1 MSWPVPTWRQAQLEA
16 ILELSLA
23 LGGPREENELV
34 EELASRAVG
43 LLDARRGLVVALT
56 PEGLVSSWAAVQ
68 WQGQPQEFFRAFRA
82 RYAEDAVQLFEGSEV
97 GLPYRQ
103 VMAAP
108 GSWQGQWVLLVAV
121 ADRETREGEGDFTA
135 DDATFLRSLSLLA
148 ASALASSRA
157 LAAEKR
163 KRQALEE
170 ENRSLR
176 ESLGDFVAESPAMLR
191 ALELARR
198 VAPLDVSVLV
208 RGESGTGKEKV
219 ARLLHDLSPRADK
232 PFVPINCA
240 AVPESLLEAELFG
253 IEKGVAT
260 GVEARIGKL
269 EVAQGGT
276 LFLDEVGDLSLNL
289 QAKLLRVLQE
299 RTLERVGGRR
309 EIPVDVR
316 LVAATHRNLE
326 EMLERGE
333 FRKDLYYRLRVVE
346 LRLPPLRERPEDIPV
361 LVRYFL
367 QHLGR
372 KLGKGEMR
380 LSRDAWQL
388 FLRYDFPGNVRE
400 LEHLVEASLA
410 LASGDEVTAEDV
422 LLAMGSTAGKLAAT
436 GTLEEVVREHV
447 LRTLER
453 FGGRRKEAAKAL
465 GVDRTTLYRMLKR
478 WGAT

>member
-23 LGGPREENELV
+23 LGGPREEAHLV
-34 EELASRAVG
+34 EEVVNRAVG
-43 LLDARRGLVVALT
+43 LLDASRGLVVALT
-56 PEGLVSSWAAVQ
+56 PEGVPSHWAQVQ
-68 WQGQPQEFFRAFRA
+68 WVGDPESFLRAFRA
-82 RYAEDAVQLFEGSEV
+82 RRHHDAVMLLSGADL

-103 VMAAP
+103 VMVAP
-108 GSWQGQWVLLVAV
+108 GTWQGQWVLVVAV
-121 ADRETREGEGDFTA
+121 ADRETREGRGEFTA
-135 DDATFLRSLSLLA
+135 DDATFLQSLSLLA

-157 LAAEKR
+157 LAAEKAR
-163 KRQALEE
+163 RQALEE
-170 ENRSLR
+170 ENQKLR
-176 ESLGDFVAESPAMLR
+176 GGLGDFIAESPAMVR
-191 ALELARR
+191 ALELVRR

-219 ARLLHDLSPRADK
+219 ARLLHELSPRGAK
-232 PFVPINCA
+232 PFVAINCA

-269 EVAQGGT
+269 ELAQGGT

-299 RTLERVGGRR
+299 RRLERVGGRR

-326 EMLERGE
+326 EMLRSGQ
-333 FRKDLYYRLRVVE
+333 FRQDLYYRLRVVE
-346 LRLPPLRERPEDIPV
+346 LYLPPLRERPEDIPV
-361 LVRYFL
+361 LVRSFL
-367 QHLGR
+367 QRIGR
-372 KLGKGEMR
+372 KLGKEGAR
-380 LSRDAWQL
+380 LTREAWQL
-388 FLRYDFPGNVRE
+388 FLSHDYPGNVRE

-410 LASGDEVTAEDV
+410 LAVGEEITQEDV
-422 LLAMGSTAGKLAAT
+422 LLAMGSKARGLAAK

-447 LRTLER
+447 MRTLQR
-453 FGGRRKEAAKAL
+453 FGGNKKEAARAL

-478 WGAT
+478 WNAT

>member
-34 EELASRAVG
+34 EELVNRAVG

-68 WQGQPQEFFRAFRA
+68 WEGKPQEFFRAFRSRNA
-82 RYAEDAVQLFEGSEV
+82 QEAVQVFAGADL

-103 VMAAP
+103 VMVAP

-121 ADRETREGEGDFTA
+121 ADRETREGEGDFTS

-157 LAAEKR
+157 LEAEKR

-176 ESLGDFVAESPAMLR
+176 EELPDFVAESPAMLR

-219 ARLLHDLSPRADK
+219 ARLLHDLSPRAEK

-253 IEKGVAT
+253 IERGVAT

-269 EVAQGGT
+269 EMAHGGT

-326 EMLERGE
+326 DMLERGE

-361 LVRYFL
+361 LVRHFL
-367 QHLGR
+367 QRLGR
-372 KLGKGEMR
+372 KLGKGELR
-380 LSRDAWQL
+380 LSREAWEL

-422 LLAMGSTAGKLAAT
+422 LLAMGSTAGRLSAT

-447 LRTLER
+447 LRTLKR
-453 FGGRRKEAAKAL
+453 CGGRKKEAARAL

>member
-1 MSWPVPTWRQAQLEA
+1 LSWPVPTWRQAQLEA

-34 EELASRAVG
+34 EELVNRAVG

-68 WQGQPQEFFRAFRA
+68 WQGQPQEFFRAFRS
-82 RYAEDAVQLFEGSEV
+82 RFAEDAVQVFPGAEL

-103 VMAAP
+103 VMVAP

-121 ADRETREGEGDFTA
+121 ADRETREGEGDFTS

-157 LAAEKR
+157 LETEKR

-176 ESLGDFVAESPAMLR
+176 EELPDFVAESPAMLR

-198 VAPLDVSVLV
+198 VAPLEVSVLV

-219 ARLLHDLSPRADK
+219 ARLLHDLSPRAEK

-253 IEKGVAT
+253 IERGVAT

-269 EVAQGGT
+269 EVAHGGT

-326 EMLERGE
+326 DMLERGE

-367 QHLGR
+367 QRLGR
-372 KLGKGEMR
+372 KLGKGEVR
-380 LSRDAWQL
+380 LSREAWQL

-422 LLAMGSTAGKLAAT
+422 LLAMGSGAGRLAAS

-453 FGGRRKEAAKAL
+453 CGGRKREAARAL